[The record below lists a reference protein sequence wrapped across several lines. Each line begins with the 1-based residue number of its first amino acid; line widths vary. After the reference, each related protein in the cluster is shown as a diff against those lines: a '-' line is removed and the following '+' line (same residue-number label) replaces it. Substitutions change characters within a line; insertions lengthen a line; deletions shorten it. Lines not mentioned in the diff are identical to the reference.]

1 MLLRCRMLYAICCAM
16 NGTDVFSGPVKRKKV
31 FVLDTNVILH
41 DSTCL
46 YQFDEHDV
54 VVPIMV
60 IEELDRFKKGKDT
73 LNCNAR
79 EFLRSLDALTGDGI
93 FNGGVPIGTGK
104 GRISIRL
111 GKPFHQKLVANFSK
125 DKPDHHILNAAFHV
139 ALDNSFQQTVLVTK
153 DVSLRMKAKSVGLMA
168 EDYTSDHVKNISELY
183 KGTRVIENIP
193 EQIIDLLYTTPYA
206 FMTGE
211 MNFEKDLMPNECLVM
226 RNGSKSALGV
236 YDAKVDQIKRIE
248 NRTCY
253 GIRPRNAE
261 QAFALN
267 ALLDRDIPLV
277 TLSGKAGTGKTLL
290 ALAASLETKRYY
302 RQIFLA
308 RPIVPLSN
316 KDIGYLPGDIN
327 SKLDPYMQPLYDNL
341 TVIHNQF
348 SGKNGHNRRIEEL
361 LSEEK
366 IIITPL
372 SYIRGRSI
380 VKVFFIV
387 DEAQNLTPH
396 EVKTI
401 ITRAGEGTKLIF
413 TGDIYQIDHPYLDS
427 QSNGLSYLIE
437 KMKGQK
443 LYAHINLEKGERSEL
458 SDLAIHLL

>member
-1 MLLRCRMLYAICCAM
+1 M
-16 NGTDVFSGPVKRKKV
+16 NGPNAFPHHGKSKKI

-41 DSTCL
+41 DSTCI
-46 YQFDEHDV
+46 YHFDEHDLV
-54 VVPIMV
+54 IPIVV
-60 IEELDRFKKGKDT
+60 IEELDRFKKGKDI

-79 EFLRSLDALTGDGI
+79 EFLRSLDSLTGDSI
-93 FNGGVPIGTGK
+93 FNGGVPIGDGK
-104 GRISIRL
+104 GNISVSL
-111 GKPFHQKLVANFSK
+111 GKPFHKKILANFSN
-125 DKPDHHILNAAFHV
+125 DKVDHHILNTAYHV
-139 ALDNSFQQTVLVTK
+139 ALEHSFQRIVLVTK
-153 DVSLRMKAKSVGLMA
+153 DVNLRMKAKSVGLLS
-168 EDYTSDHVKNISELY
+168 EDYTTDHVKNVSELY
-183 KGTRVIENIP
+183 RGKSLIEDVP
-193 EQIIDLLYTTPYA
+193 ERIIGLLYATPYEFESAEIDL
-206 FMTGE
+206 
-211 MNFEKDLMPNECLVM
+211 EKKLLPNEFLIM
-226 RNGSKSALGV
+226 RNGSKSALAV
-236 YDAKVDQIKRIE
+236 YDAGTNRIKRIE
-248 NRTCY
+248 NKTCY

-261 QAFALN
+261 QAFAMN
-267 ALLDRDIPLV
+267 ALLDKDIPLV

-290 ALAASLETKRYY
+290 ALASSLESKRHY

-316 KDIGYLPGDIN
+316 KDIGYLPGDVN

-341 TVIHNQF
+341 AVIQNQF
-348 SGKNGHNRRIEEL
+348 PEKNGHSRHVEEL
-361 LSEEK
+361 LSEGK
-366 IIITPL
+366 IVITPL

-443 LYAHINLEKGERSEL
+443 LYAHINLEKGERSDL
-458 SDLAIHLL
+458 SDLAIQLL